1 MIDAELWRRLRDL
14 APDEV
19 TERSGATLTE
29 EGHYELFVLGS
40 GVWVNAQTEQVTSS
54 WPEVIPVDYF
64 LAVSAIQYLISAKK
78 GAPTFGGPPADE
90 LISPRQ
96 LAYGEVFFRG
106 PHALPGDALGA
117 LFSADGARFRQVL
130 GQLGGLPTEL
140 GDVGMR
146 VSVFPKIPISL
157 GLWLADDEFPARV
170 TFLFDRTAGDHLP
183 LDALWSAAMVLAGAV
198 RRLAALPQ
206 E

>member
-19 TERSGATLTE
+19 TERSGATLTAE
-29 EGHYELFVLGS
+29 EHYELPVLGS
-40 GVWVNAQTEQVTSS
+40 RVGVNAQTEEVTSS

-78 GAPTFGGPPADE
+78 GERADE